1 MATGNK
7 DMFLALLGGAVIDL
21 EERLTVLQR
30 RLDAAG
36 QDK

>member
-1 MATGNK
+1 LESDKGI
-7 DMFLALLGGAVIDL
+7 ALLGGAVIDL
-21 EERLTVLQR
+21 EERLIVLQR